1 MAITKIRGN
10 TQIKSATIT
19 NVEIAA
25 NAGIDLSKLA
35 RGADIIL
42 RDGSV
47 AFTGNVDLGSNKLIN
62 VAAPSANGDAANKS
76 YVDGAVSDQASASTS
91 AINSVASDLAA
102 EVARAEAAEGAIA
115 SDLAA
120 EVARAE
126 AAEAAIAA
134 DLAAEVARAEAAE
147 SALDGRATSLESR
160 MGSAE
165 GNIGYLAGNTI
176 YRSAFV
182 TRQSPTGAI
191 DGSNTDFALA
201 NSPMLNSESVFL
213 NGLLQEP
220 GVGNDYTI
228 VDNTITFSVAP
239 VVGDRIRV
247 SYIVSYNP

>member
-1 MAITKIRGN
+1 MAETQAFKFPDEIEAEEKFEVEKEPEQQIDIEIEDDTPAEDRGR
-10 TQIKSATIT
+10 KPADPEKVKALE
-19 NVEIAA
+19 VEVD
-25 NAGIDLSKLA
+25 DLDKYSKEA
-35 RGADIIL
+35 KD
-42 RDGSV
+42 
-47 AFTGNVDLGSNKLIN
+47 KLIKMKRVWN
-62 VAAPSANGDAANKS
+62 D
-76 YVDGAVSDQASASTS
+76 
-91 AINSVASDLAA
+91 
-102 EVARAEAAEGAIA
+102 ER
-115 SDLAA
+115 
-120 EVARAE
+120 R
-126 AAEAAIAA
+126 
-134 DLAAEVARAEAAE
+134 RAEAAE

-191 DGSNTDFALA
+191 DGSNTDFTLAL
-201 NSPMLNSESVFL
+201 SPMLNSESVFL